1 MEFKTWFNEIALPP
15 GASGFA
21 EPQQPTRRRG
31 GVPLQGNQ
39 YFFPVRL
46 SYATYL
52 VFSKYQKGK
61 GDPLG
66 DLLFRRGDSVDWK
79 TIKASDDE
87 IQRLKQ
93 VAQEILSVSKDPGEV
108 RTAQHVLETIK

>member
-1 MEFKTWFNEIALPP
+1 MGEVPP
-15 GASGFA
+15 PS
-21 EPQQPTRRRG
+21 RRG
-31 GVPLQGNQ
+31 GKPLQGNK

-46 SYATYL
+46 AYSTYL
-52 VFSKYQKGK
+52 VFSKYVKGQT
-61 GDPLG
+61 DPLA

-87 IQRLKQ
+87 IMRLRQ
-93 VAQEILSVSKDPGEV
+93 VAQQILSTSKDPGEV